1 MMRKILRKILFNYFF
16 SENEKVSTI
25 NALFRRSKDYN
36 TNSIE
41 KDKLIRD
48 TCQKLAMEF
57 SNY

>member
-25 NALFRRSKDYN
+25 NALFRRSKDYS